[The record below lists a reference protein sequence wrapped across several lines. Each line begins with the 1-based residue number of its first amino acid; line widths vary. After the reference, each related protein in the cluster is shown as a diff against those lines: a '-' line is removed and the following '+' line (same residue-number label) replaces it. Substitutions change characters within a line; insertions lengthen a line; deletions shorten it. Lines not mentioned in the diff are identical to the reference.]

1 MSIDWQ
7 IQVLGSVPSTQ
18 DVAMDAMI
26 NGATEGL
33 TIQAMT
39 MESGRGRHGHKWEA
53 PMGNLYLS
61 TLLRPRCNLEE
72 AGDLSFVVAVALY
85 KTLSRYINSEK
96 HKITLKWPNDVLV
109 DGLKISGILLETNT
123 QDNTL
128 DGVVVGIGVNVFN
141 APDLAINLEKLSKNP
156 VYINK
161 IRDDLLENLNIYY
174 ALWQEE
180 GIAPIR
186 LLWLKNAHGLG
197 QAISARLPN
206 KTYKGIFEGLSEEGA
221 LILKDENNERHIIH
235 AADVYF
241 GDAS

>member
-1 MSIDWQ
+1 MN
-7 IQVLGSVPSTQ
+7 
-18 DVAMDAMI
+18 AMMD
-26 NGATEGL
+26 GAGEGL
-33 TIQAMT
+33 TVQAMT

-61 TLLRPRCNLEE
+61 TLLRPKCGLEE
-72 AGDLSFVVAVALY
+72 AGDLSFVVAVALN
-85 KTLSRYINSEK
+85 KTLNRYIDSKK
-96 HKITLKWPNDVLV
+96 HKVTLKWPNDILV

-123 QDNTL
+123 EDNSL
-128 DGVVVGIGVNVFN
+128 DGVVVGIGVNIFN
-141 APDLAINLEKLSKNP
+141 APDLAINLEKLSKDP

-161 IRDDLLENLNIYY
+161 VRDDLLEDLGTYY

-197 QAISARLPN
+197 QNISARLPN

-221 LILKDENNERHIIH
+221 LILKDENDERHIIH

-241 GDAS
+241 GESS